1 MQAIN
6 TCPENFLWEKN
17 KGVLILVAPGL
28 YQLSMGFY
36 SSKQPSVKI
45 YVNGEV
51 IIHLKDK
58 LDGSRKQKTKHSAG
72 NVTGLT
78 LVEFVALPAR
88 ARVAISYEGET
99 SGEGFFSLRK
109 L

>member
-1 MQAIN
+1 
-6 TCPENFLWEKN
+6 
-17 KGVLILVAPGL
+17 
-28 YQLSMGFY
+28 MGFY
-36 SSKQPSVKI
+36 SNKQPNVKI

-51 IIHLKDK
+51 IIHLKEK

-88 ARVAISYEGET
+88 ARVAVSYEGET
-99 SGEGFFSLRK
+99 AGEGFFSLRK

>member
-1 MQAIN
+1 
-6 TCPENFLWEKN
+6 
-17 KGVLILVAPGL
+17 
-28 YQLSMGFY
+28 MGFY
-36 SSKQPSVKI
+36 SNKQPSVKI
-45 YVNGEV
+45 FVNGEV

-58 LDGSRKQKTKHSAG
+58 LEGSRKLKAKHSAG

-88 ARVAISYEGET
+88 ARVAVSYEGEA